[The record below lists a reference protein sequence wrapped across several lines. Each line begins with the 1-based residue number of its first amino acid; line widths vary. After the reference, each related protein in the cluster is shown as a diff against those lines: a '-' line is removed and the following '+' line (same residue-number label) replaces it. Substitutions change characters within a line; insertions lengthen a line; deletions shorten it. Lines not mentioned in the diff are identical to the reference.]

1 MEEARAMPS
10 FLSVLP
16 LSSSVVVA
24 AALTLKSQPS
34 LSMPTLPARLSE
46 TMASHLATL
55 SLDGASWSSPLSS
68 VAVRMLLCLGPTR
81 SPGTYSSQLSMLS
94 TNSETDSVVQD
105 RA

>member
-1 MEEARAMPS
+1 VEEARAMPS

-46 TMASHLATL
+46 TMVSHLATS
-55 SLDGASWSSPLSS
+55 SLDEASWSSPLSS
-68 VAVRMLLCLGPTR
+68 VVRMLLFLGPTR

-105 RA
+105 WA